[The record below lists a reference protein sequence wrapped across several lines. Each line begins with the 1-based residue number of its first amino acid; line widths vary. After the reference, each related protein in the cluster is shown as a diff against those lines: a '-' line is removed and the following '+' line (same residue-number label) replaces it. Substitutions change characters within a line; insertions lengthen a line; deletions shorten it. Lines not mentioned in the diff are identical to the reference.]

1 MERLVNLSR
10 FTRAGSAVA
19 VGVLALS
26 LAACGSDPAPAGTD
40 SDDTATEEASDE
52 GTDEAGS
59 LAGSL
64 SGGGASAQEAAMN
77 AWRAG
82 FQELN
87 PEATVNYDPVGSG
100 GGRTG
105 FGDGTYSFA
114 GSDAAMDEDEIATAE
129 AQCGEGGVIEFPGY
143 VSPIAI
149 GFNIDGVDQLNLQA
163 ETIAQIFLGEITTW
177 DDEAIA
183 ADNPDVD
190 LPSTAITVVHRSD
203 DSGTTEN
210 FTEYLHTVAPDTWTE
225 DPSGV
230 WPVDGQE
237 SAQGTS
243 GVVGAAQA
251 GQGTITYADASQIA
265 DLGTVAVGVGG
276 DFVAYSSEA
285 AAEVVAQSPRVEG
298 TSEYVYAIELQR
310 DIPGTYPVVLV
321 SYTLACHTYAD
332 ETTAELVQGFL
343 SYAISEEGQQAAAD
357 SAGSAPMSDTI
368 RDVIAPAIETI
379 SAG

>member
-26 LAACGSDPAPAGTD
+26 LAACGSDPEPAD
-40 SDDTATEEASDE
+40 ATGDETTEASESGDDME
-52 GTDEAGS
+52 GGLSGT
-59 LAGSL
+59 L
-64 SGGGASAQEAAMN
+64 SGGGASSQEAAMN

-82 FQELN
+82 FQQAN

-105 FGDGTYSFA
+105 FGDGSYAFA
-114 GSDAAMDEDEIATAE
+114 GSDAALDDEELAAAE

-143 VSPIAI
+143 VSPVAVA
-149 GFNIDGVDQLNLQA
+149 FNLEGVDSLNMSP
-163 ETIAQIFLGEITTW
+163 ETIANVFLGEITTW

-183 ADNPDVD
+183 ADNPDAD

-203 DSGTTEN
+203 ESGTTEN
-210 FTEYLHTVAPDTWTE
+210 FEDYLYSAAGDVWTTE
-225 DPSGV
+225 PSGV

-251 GQGTITYADASQIA
+251 GEGTITYADASQIA

-276 DFVAYSSEA
+276 DFVEYSAEA
-285 AAEVVAQSPRVEG
+285 AAEVVAQSPRTEG
-298 TSEYVYAIELQR
+298 TSEYVYTIELER
-310 DIPGTYPVVLV
+310 DIEGTYPIVLV
-321 SYTLACHTYAD
+321 SYSLACTTYAD
-332 ETTAELVQGFL
+332 ENTAELVKGFL
-343 SYAISEEGQQAAAD
+343 GYLASEEGQQAAAD
-357 SAGSAPMSDTI
+357 AAGSAPLSDTI
-368 RDVIAPAIETI
+368 RQAVLPGIESI
-379 SAG
+379 SVG